1 MTNFKPNQKANTNL
15 KPKIK
20 SALRQLGGS
29 ATRKDIGKAMHLRR
43 EDRPEFDRI
52 IAGMLAKGELR
63 EQEER
68 LTLTGPADQQVRATI
83 VKVNPTFGF
92 AHPDEAEE
100 DVFIAGRRMMGAMPG
115 DVVLLRLR
123 KDRDGRTEGE
133 VVRILEEADFI
144 FTGVVQRNGN
154 FLDVMPD
161 KGARFAIGVS
171 KSEGLK
177 PQEGHKVRCQL
188 IRGGLSHFDHKARI
202 LDDFGSAELAKN
214 CTAAI
219 IAASGA
225 PVEFSPECL
234 SEAAAIDRAGI
245 HEKEKAQRLDL
256 RDRII
261 FTIDSADTK
270 DIDDAIS
277 LTRTE
282 TGYELGVHIADVS
295 YYVTEG
301 SAIDRDAYERG
312 TSIYYASSVIPMLPK
327 ELSNGICSLN
337 EGEDR
342 LAFSAL
348 MQLDHEGS
356 LVSYRFEKTLIRSAV
371 KGVYSEINAL
381 FDGSADEAIRKKYD
395 RVLPTLMEM
404 RPLYEKLIRNRDARG
419 GLDLESSESKIV
431 LDQNGVAVDILPR
444 HSGLSE
450 NMIEEFMLLANT
462 AAASFGIEHE
472 LPFLFRVHDKP
483 PADKVEIF
491 EQSMS
496 EIGFDISELKKGVTQ
511 MALQHIL
518 LKARGTKYE
527 LIVNNSI
534 LRVMAKALYSSQNI
548 GHFGLVIDKYS
559 HFTSPIRRYPDLLI
573 HRIMTAYLTG
583 MRRENIEK
591 RFRDFVVEAAD
602 RTSQQEIRAM
612 GIERDCEDCYKAEY
626 MKQFLGEELDGIISS
641 IAPHGVYVE
650 LPNTVEGLIRMDDM
664 PEGEY
669 STDSRVILQNA
680 ATGRT
685 YTVGDP
691 MKVQVVACDVSAG
704 NVDFIPAGTVRKPRP
719 ERRPAPRGGNSSRGG
734 SGSRGGNGSRG
745 GARRGR

>member
-225 PVEFSPECL
+225 PGEFSPECL
-234 SEAAAIDRAGI
+234 AEAAAIDRAGI
-245 HEKEKAQRLDL
+245 H
-256 RDRII
+256 
-261 FTIDSADTK
+261 
-270 DIDDAIS
+270 
-277 LTRTE
+277 
-282 TGYELGVHIADVS
+282 
-295 YYVTEG
+295 
-301 SAIDRDAYERG
+301 
-312 TSIYYASSVIPMLPK
+312 
-327 ELSNGICSLN
+327 
-337 EGEDR
+337 
-342 LAFSAL
+342 
-348 MQLDHEGS
+348 
-356 LVSYRFEKTLIRSAV
+356 
-371 KGVYSEINAL
+371 
-381 FDGSADEAIRKKYD
+381 
-395 RVLPTLMEM
+395 
-404 RPLYEKLIRNRDARG
+404 
-419 GLDLESSESKIV
+419 
-431 LDQNGVAVDILPR
+431 
-444 HSGLSE
+444 
-450 NMIEEFMLLANT
+450 
-462 AAASFGIEHE
+462 
-472 LPFLFRVHDKP
+472 
-483 PADKVEIF
+483 
-491 EQSMS
+491 
-496 EIGFDISELKKGVTQ
+496 
-511 MALQHIL
+511 
-518 LKARGTKYE
+518 
-527 LIVNNSI
+527 
-534 LRVMAKALYSSQNI
+534 
-548 GHFGLVIDKYS
+548 
-559 HFTSPIRRYPDLLI
+559 
-573 HRIMTAYLTG
+573 
-583 MRRENIEK
+583 
-591 RFRDFVVEAAD
+591 
-602 RTSQQEIRAM
+602 
-612 GIERDCEDCYKAEY
+612 
-626 MKQFLGEELDGIISS
+626 
-641 IAPHGVYVE
+641 
-650 LPNTVEGLIRMDDM
+650 
-664 PEGEY
+664 
-669 STDSRVILQNA
+669 
-680 ATGRT
+680 
-685 YTVGDP
+685 
-691 MKVQVVACDVSAG
+691 
-704 NVDFIPAGTVRKPRP
+704 
-719 ERRPAPRGGNSSRGG
+719 
-734 SGSRGGNGSRG
+734 
-745 GARRGR
+745 